1 MGSRRLCFSF
11 DLWAP
16 WSADRCPTR
25 PRRAPAND
33 HAFRSISD
41 RCRALAGVVPWV
53 VHAQAKSTLPRVKR
67 HCNLVIDSSNL
78 GIVGSSA
85 LDLRRLRYFASIVH
99 LGGFRAAAE
108 AENISQPALTRQMQL
123 LERELGVCLLDRTTR
138 PIAPTA
144 AGRILL
150 KRSEALLAEASF
162 IERSLRHLKVSDDRT
177 ITVGVLQ
184 TLLDDLFP
192 RALLQWR
199 VEYSDLDVRVR
210 GFSCEAIRS
219 LVVAGHVDVGIVTLP
234 VADRRL
240 EAIGMA
246 DEGLALIAAPGDEDG
261 AAGIS
266 FEEALRQPILVFP
279 EGFPTRSLLEAAAH
293 DRGLQLTIQGELE
306 SIEAIKA
313 LVRAGFG
320 RSILPLSGVMRDFRD
335 GNLGLAV
342 ISDSAALIRR
352 IGCVYRRGEQLSPS
366 VQALILEVA
375 SLLRALPRP
384 GGSKSVSLAPR

>member
-1 MGSRRLCFSF
+1 M
-11 DLWAP
+11 
-16 WSADRCPTR
+16 
-25 PRRAPAND
+25 
-33 HAFRSISD
+33 
-41 RCRALAGVVPWV
+41 
-53 VHAQAKSTLPRVKR
+53 
-67 HCNLVIDSSNL
+67 
-78 GIVGSSA
+78 
-85 LDLRRLRYFASIVH
+85 DLRRLRYFASIVH

-108 AENISQPALTRQMQL
+108 AENISQPALTRQVQL
-123 LERELGVCLLDRTTR
+123 LERELGVCLLDRTKR

-199 VEYSDLDVRVR
+199 VEHSDLDVRVR

-293 DRGLQLTIQGELE
+293 DRGLRLTIQGELE

-342 ISDSAALIRR
+342 ISDSAELIRK
-352 IGCVYRRGEQLSPS
+352 IGCVYRKGEQLSPS

-384 GGSKSVSLAPR
+384 DSSKSLSLAPR